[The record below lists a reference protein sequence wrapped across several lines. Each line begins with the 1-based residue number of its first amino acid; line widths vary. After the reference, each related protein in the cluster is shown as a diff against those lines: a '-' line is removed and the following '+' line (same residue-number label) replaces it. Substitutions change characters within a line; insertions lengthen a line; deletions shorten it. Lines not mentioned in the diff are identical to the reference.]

1 MATRK
6 KTEAIIEASSTGFGV
21 YCPDLPGITG
31 YGKTV
36 KEAKADLTSALGETI
51 KAYGKQ
57 VPKELQGT
65 ITFTYKYDIAS
76 IFDYFGMLDAT
87 NLAKKIG
94 INPSLLRQY
103 KSGITTASDKQKQ
116 KIETGLHQ
124 LGRELLSIRL

>member
-6 KTEAIIEASSTGFGV
+6 KIEAIIEASSTGFGV
-21 YCPDLPGITG
+21 YCPSLPGITG

-36 KEAKADLTSALGETI
+36 EDAKADLMSALLETV
-51 KAYGKQ
+51 KAYGKS
-57 VPKELQGT
+57 VPKELQGA
-65 ITFTYKYDIAS
+65 IDFNYKYDIAS

-87 NLAKKIG
+87 NLAKRIG

-116 KIETGLHQ
+116 KIEHGLHQ

>member
-1 MATRK
+1 MAARK
-6 KTEAIIEASSTGFGV
+6 KIEAIIEASSTGFGV
-21 YCPDLPGITG
+21 YCPSLVGITG

-36 KEAKADLTSALGETI
+36 EEAKADLMSALVETV
-51 KAYGKQ
+51 KSYGKT

-65 ITFTYKYDIAS
+65 FDFVYKYDIAS
-76 IFDYFGMLDAT
+76 IFNYFGMLDAT
-87 NLAKKIG
+87 NLAKRIG

-116 KIETGLHQ
+116 KIEHGLHQ

>member
-36 KEAKADLTSALGETI
+36 KEAKDDLVSALGETI

-57 VPKELQGT
+57 VPKELQGA
-65 ITFTYKYDIAS
+65 IAFTYKYDIAS